1 MEKVSFD
8 IVLNLKNNIS
18 GALANVR
25 KMFDGVDKSAKSVC
39 STTARF
45 GSLCSKLKM
54 PDVNA
59 LLGVTERLSSSF
71 SELSQGGMSFGQSMA
86 DLSSITGILG
96 DDLEALRENARKL
109 GKDSGLGADTAA
121 RAYSILASQI
131 DVATIG
137 MSGLNNLQAC
147 AWRTRSAWRA
157 SSAI

>member
-109 GKDSGLGADTAA
+109 GKDSGLGARYGRPCIFDSCQPD
-121 RAYSILASQI
+121 RCCHNRYVRFEQLAGKER
-131 DVATIG
+131 DVG
-137 MSGLNNLQAC
+137 
-147 AWRTRSAWRA
+147 A
-157 SSAI
+157 SLRNDH

>member
-59 LLGVTERLSSSF
+59 LLGVTERLSLKEVCPS
-71 SELSQGGMSFGQSMA
+71 
-86 DLSSITGILG
+86 
-96 DDLEALRENARKL
+96 
-109 GKDSGLGADTAA
+109 DSLWLT
-121 RAYSILASQI
+121 L
-131 DVATIG
+131 VLLPVFLVMT
-137 MSGLNNLQAC
+137 LKH
-147 AWRTRSAWRA
+147 
-157 SSAI
+157 

>member
-86 DLSSITGILG
+86 DLSSITGIPVSYTH
-96 DDLEALRENARKL
+96 LRAHE
-109 GKDSGLGADTAA
+109 T
-121 RAYSILASQI
+121 
-131 DVATIG
+131 
-137 MSGLNNLQAC
+137 
-147 AWRTRSAWRA
+147 
-157 SSAI
+157 